1 MDIENQIE
9 MVIDCQIKESKL
21 ENIKKARFLEHLINI
36 KPSNRTHK
44 VSGKCDMIDKNVV
57 PPRTDRKREIVKVG
71 AEPS

>member
-21 ENIKKARFLEHLINI
+21 ENIKKARFLEQIINI

-44 VSGKCDMIDKNVV
+44 VRGKCDMISKSVV

-71 AEPS
+71 SEPS